1 MTAEMAIIIKC
12 GLLFCS
18 SCKMLQNLLILFHRS
33 ELSSLDPA
41 LKNRC
46 QRLAQSIACHS
57 VYSYCDPSHDVPTPR
72 LICKTS
78 CDTFSAGGICERFIS
93 EAETPELYSRLADK
107 CDTREH
113 PAGSSPECVPI
124 DMETAQIGKCVTT

>member
-1 MTAEMAIIIKC
+1 MHIFTTVTHNYRKVPYYDLPWHNIIS
-12 GLLFCS
+12 F
-18 SCKMLQNLLILFHRS
+18 FRS

-57 VYSYCDPSHDVPTPR
+57 VYPYCDPSHDVPTPR

-78 CDTFSAGGICERFIS
+78 CDAFSAGGICERFIS

-113 PAGSSPECVPI
+113 PAGSSPECIPI
-124 DMETAQIGKCVTT
+124 DVETAQIGRHKHQ

>member
-1 MTAEMAIIIKC
+1 
-12 GLLFCS
+12 
-18 SCKMLQNLLILFHRS
+18 MLQNLLTLFHRS

-57 VYSYCDPSHDVPTPR
+57 VYPYCDPSHDVPTPR

-78 CDTFSAGGICERFIS
+78 CDAFSAGGICERFIS
-93 EAETPELYSRLADK
+93 EVETPELYSRLAAK

-113 PAGSSPECVPI
+113 PACSSPECISI
-124 DMETAQIGKCVTT
+124 DLESAQIGRHKLVVLFYQEGLRWSYYAGHCTAS